1 MEYVLH
7 IFVARDHMQLQHSTL
22 PIARTNRH
30 NRPFSLYLNNAE
42 LSCRR
47 AAAIDDTG
55 HVTRE
60 FMGLKV
66 CRGDLSTNTLTT
78 TRRSWFFFSFLMC
91 ESVWNSI
98 LKGSREAVNIFK
110 FEQQPRFW
118 WRTFNF
124 RLASYIYFKAP
135 TVFGITSRTCQHHL
149 PAVMTLWVLYSCL
162 SRFTLPS
169 LSAVL
174 CELPGSSECVRLVF
188 VFFFF
193 LNLKLKIKVECVC
206 VWQRK
211 KDLFRLKQQQTGG
224 GGGEPCL
231 CSWDA

>member
-1 MEYVLH
+1 
-7 IFVARDHMQLQHSTL
+7 MQACGCYWWHWSCDTRIYGVKGLQ
-22 PIARTNRH
+22 
-30 NRPFSLYLNNAE
+30 
-42 LSCRR
+42 
-47 AAAIDDTG
+47 
-55 HVTRE
+55 
-60 FMGLKV
+60 
-66 CRGDLSTNTLTT
+66 
-78 TRRSWFFFSFLMC
+78 RRSINKYTYNYTTKLIFFFSFLMC

-193 LNLKLKIKVECVC
+193 FLNLKLKIKVECVC

-211 KDLFRLKQQQTGG
+211 KT
-224 GGGEPCL
+224 
-231 CSWDA
+231 CSD

>member
-1 MEYVLH
+1 
-7 IFVARDHMQLQHSTL
+7 MQASGCYWWHWSCDTRIYGVKGLQ
-22 PIARTNRH
+22 
-30 NRPFSLYLNNAE
+30 
-42 LSCRR
+42 
-47 AAAIDDTG
+47 
-55 HVTRE
+55 
-60 FMGLKV
+60 
-66 CRGDLSTNTLTT
+66 
-78 TRRSWFFFSFLMC
+78 RRSINKYTYNYTTKLIFFFSFLMC

-135 TVFGITSRTCQHHL
+135 TVFGITSRTCQPHL

-174 CELPGSSECVRLVF
+174 CELPGSSECVCVSCLS
-188 VFFFF
+188 FFFF
-193 LNLKLKIKVECVC
+193 FFKLKTEDKSRACMCVTE
-206 VWQRK
+206 K

-224 GGGEPCL
+224 GEPCL

>member
-1 MEYVLH
+1 MSLIALGYTSALSLCFSGRASGYKVSKYKSDNHKCFFMEYVLH

-78 TRRSWFFFSFLMC
+78 TRRS
-91 ESVWNSI
+91 
-98 LKGSREAVNIFK
+98 
-110 FEQQPRFW
+110 
-118 WRTFNF
+118 
-124 RLASYIYFKAP
+124 
-135 TVFGITSRTCQHHL
+135 
-149 PAVMTLWVLYSCL
+149 
-162 SRFTLPS
+162 
-169 LSAVL
+169 
-174 CELPGSSECVRLVF
+174 
-188 VFFFF
+188 
-193 LNLKLKIKVECVC
+193 
-206 VWQRK
+206 
-211 KDLFRLKQQQTGG
+211 
-224 GGGEPCL
+224 
-231 CSWDA
+231 